1 VTRDAQVSLEAH
13 FFVATPTVDLDNL
26 AKPVLDT
33 LFNPNKKPNQARLK
47 DVPGVLFDIQDD
59 AVIRLLLTKTLVTDP
74 SKIGVMISATW

>member
-1 VTRDAQVSLEAH
+1 MPRDTQVSLEVH

-33 LFNPNKKPNQARLK
+33 LFKPNKNPNQARLK
-47 DVPGVLFDIQDD
+47 DVASVLFDTQDE
-59 AVIRLLLTKTLVTDP
+59 AVTRLLLTKTLVTDP